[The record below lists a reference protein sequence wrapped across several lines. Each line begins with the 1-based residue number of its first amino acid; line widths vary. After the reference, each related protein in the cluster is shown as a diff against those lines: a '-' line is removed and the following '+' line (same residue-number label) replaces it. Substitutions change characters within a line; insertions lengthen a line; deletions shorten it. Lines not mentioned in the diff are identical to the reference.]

1 MEIESSDRR
10 TMNST
15 SDAAGVADAVENA
28 GRGRTEGGYLAVER
42 IDALIGNTPLVKLD
56 RIGGEGGS
64 DIFIKMEN
72 TNPSGSIR
80 DRYITEIIARAV
92 DAGHLF
98 RGDSV
103 ALAGLDDSA
112 LAGAFLT
119 SLLGIDLR
127 VFAPEHSSHRLLAL
141 VERFGADIE
150 WTDEHDGLNGAI
162 KRAASWAREGAER
175 FYIDGFRREAVRDSY
190 TEMASEILTALDG
203 RVLGAFVTSVTTGGT
218 LREVARELR
227 DTHPALKVG
236 GAVLTDVDF
245 PELEGHEYNILERVG
260 LEAAWRMRD
269 RIAEQEGLLLSPK
282 GAASVALALQ
292 LRETMPEDEVIVA
305 LNPDS
310 GQRYLGWES
319 RPLFEVTYDPETSR

>member
-1 MEIESSDRR
+1 L
-10 TMNST
+10 
-15 SDAAGVADAVENA
+15 
-28 GRGRTEGGYLAVER
+28 LAVGR
-42 IDALIGNTPLVKLD
+42 IDALIGNTPLVKLNKV
-56 RIGGEGGS
+56 GGDKGA
-64 DIFIKMEN
+64 DIFVKMEN

-80 DRYITEIIARAV
+80 DRYVTEIIARAV

-98 RGDSV
+98 RGDAV

-127 VFAPEHSSHRLLAL
+127 VFAPEHSSRRLLAL
-141 VERFGADIE
+141 IERFGADIV
-150 WTDEHDGLNGAI
+150 WTDEGAGLNGAI
-162 KRAASWAREGAER
+162 ERAASWAREGAER

-190 TEMASEILTALDG
+190 SEMANEILSALDG

-227 DTHPALKVG
+227 NTHPALKVG

-245 PELEGHEYNILERVG
+245 PDLEGHEYNILQRVG
-260 LEAAWRMRD
+260 LQQAWRMRD
-269 RIAEQEGLLLSPK
+269 EVAENEGLMLSPK

-292 LRETMPEDEVIVA
+292 LREKMGDEEVVVA

-310 GQRYLGWES
+310 GQRYLGWEDK
-319 RPLFEVTYDPETSR
+319 PLFQVTYDPESSR